1 MIEFLV
7 VVIVALAYA
16 LGRTQDERDRLRL
29 RMSELWSGS
38 WSPRAHWQP
47 VEERLAAERAI
58 WRQTA
63 AVQRAARQAMRD
75 VVARV
80 AEDEESGAPVAT
92 PTDPTLEPAAARQ
105 ARPEVEDNEWRPQG
119 ADALNLGWL
128 YSLYAWAI
136 GFLVAVCVALGVIAA
151 LGQYVPALGAIL
163 ILLIVLR
170 VVWWHTRW

>member
-29 RMSELWSGS
+29 RLSDLWSRS

-47 VEERLAAERAI
+47 IEERFAVERAI

-75 VVARV
+75 VVASV
-80 AEDEESGAPVAT
+80 VEQQES
-92 PTDPTLEPAAARQ
+92 AAAD
-105 ARPEVEDNEWRPQG
+105 AQG
-119 ADALNLGWL
+119 ADA
-128 YSLYAWAI
+128 AQEAPAATTQAI
-136 GFLVAVCVALGVIAA
+136 SSTVRPRSAVTE
-151 LGQYVPALGAIL
+151 PSP
-163 ILLIVLR
+163 
-170 VVWWHTRW
+170 